1 MNLNKLIIS
10 LLALVPLSVGSVT
23 VGQATSVAGH
33 QVVFTNEPCTVVS
46 GRSSQRPWGR
56 TFSYL
61 PNGTT
66 VTGCGRLDNDTVLVE
81 WYIPPATLDIR
92 RYPVSHI
99 TWSEGYGNK

>member
-1 MNLNKLIIS
+1 MKLNKLIAG
-10 LLALVPLSVGSVT
+10 LLALVSVTVAAET
-23 VGQATSVAGH
+23 VGQATSVSGH
-33 QVVFTNEPCTVVS
+33 KVSFTNEPCTTVS
-46 GRSSQRPWGR
+46 GRSSQQGWGR
-56 TFSYL
+56 VFSYL

-66 VTGCGRLDNDTVLVE
+66 VTGCGKLDNDTVLVE